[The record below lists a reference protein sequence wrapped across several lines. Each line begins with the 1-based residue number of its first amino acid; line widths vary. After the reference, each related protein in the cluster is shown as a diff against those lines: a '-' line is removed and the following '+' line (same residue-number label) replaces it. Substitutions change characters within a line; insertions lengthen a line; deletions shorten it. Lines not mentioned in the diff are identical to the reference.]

1 MKKNLRYIIPVML
14 IAGSLL
20 NTTVAKA
27 QRYFN
32 NPLSQYYRDGYLWN
46 PALAGQEG
54 TRVYALLNKSW
65 AGFEGAPKQISLAGD
80 MKMGDRSAVGVQ
92 FVSDKSGILQRNMG
106 SLSYAYGINFSETDK
121 LSMGLSVSFYKERL
135 DNSAVNQ
142 GGQVDEAVKS
152 FNEKGVQFDG
162 DFGIAY
168 EGKQLKLSAA
178 AWNLSNVLKSTE
190 NRSADLAIG
199 QVQAAY
205 SFECEEKM
213 SLQPMVAYKMFY
225 KQDNLLTA
233 GVQYEYENV
242 FHAGVFWQST
252 GNAAGGVG
260 VMLKEYGELNFFYN
274 GANKYGYNKQYEV
287 GLKVKLK

>member
-20 NTTVAKA
+20 STMVAQA

-32 NPLSQYYRDGYLWN
+32 NPLSQYYRNGYLWN

-65 AGFEGAPKQISLAGD
+65 AGFEGAPKQINLAGD
-80 MKMGDRSAVGVQ
+80 MKMGDRSAAGIQ

-199 QVQAAY
+199 QVQASY
-205 SFECEEKM
+205 QFQCEEKM